1 MCNKNLGEAMK
12 QRIDRKSLFL
22 GFVLIGIV
30 IFTALLRH
38 MYYFNPPGQ
47 LSAVKLTTANH
58 RNYIRTKF
66 LPLCSEDKDTKCS
79 SAGNRKLDKEAPNL
93 AGGGGFH
100 IITFLSLFSGK
111 TSFNLKLCVFRPM
124 F

>member
-1 MCNKNLGEAMK
+1 MCNKNLDEAMK
-12 QRIDRKSLFL
+12 QRIDQKSLFL

-30 IFTALLRH
+30 IFTALWRH
-38 MYYFNPPGQ
+38 TYYINPPGQ
-47 LSAVKLTTANH
+47 SSAVKLTTADH
-58 RNYIRTKF
+58 RNYVRTKF
-66 LPLCSEDKDTKCS
+66 LPLCNEDKDTKCS
-79 SAGNRKLDKEAPNL
+79 SAGNRKLDNEALDL

>member
-1 MCNKNLGEAMK
+1 MCNKNLDEAMK

-38 MYYFNPPGQ
+38 TYYINPPGQ
-47 LSAVKLTTANH
+47 LSAVKLTTADH

-66 LPLCSEDKDTKCS
+66 LPLCNEDKETKCS

-111 TSFNLKLCVFRPM
+111 TSFHFKLCVFRPM